1 MKAMRKWI
9 LLGTLLALFS
19 FVLACGS
26 ASAPEPTAAPATVA
40 PTAAAT
46 VAAISVAPTPT
57 EAAMGE
63 DAEDSAMTD
72 VSPALKAAADRLA
85 GGPGAIYIGDLTQLV
100 GPSYDPEHGDDE
112 GNVPLSALE
121 KWSWIFTSDYYGELL
136 EKSKVDNPTAL
147 VTEGEQFKFQ
157 MVCIVRFTPRCK
169 VMEHL
174 LAPNV
179 LERTNG
185 QLDITLVSYAELGIA
200 GPDVMTLVGNGTLPL
215 AEIATPYVSGELPAL
230 EVPWLWGLYPDF
242 KTNFEVSVAVLP
254 ELNRL
259 IVEQTGGAVAIAQ
272 FWAVPDESIF
282 FFTKT
287 PMRTLEDFK
296 GQKFRSFGGAISD
309 MIAGMGAEGQFVA
322 FSEVYVAMERGI
334 LDGGLTS
341 TTGARGGRWYEVVDH
356 MTGHFPIFTPLF
368 MYMNK
373 DQFDNLPPDF
383 QQILL
388 EEGAKF
394 ELEILRA
401 SPILGETGIPKAVE
415 TGLEY
420 SEFSPELWDYIFNEV
435 VLNRIVPKWVERTG
449 GPDTDAVALFN
460 EKAAP
465 VVGVK
470 INPDGSASIIE
481 N

>member
-1 MKAMRKWI
+1 MRKWI

-19 FVLACGS
+19 FILACGS
-26 ASAPEPTAAPATVA
+26 AAEPEPTAAPPTAAPTAAPTPAPTVA
-40 PTAAAT
+40 PTA
-46 VAAISVAPTPT
+46 T
-57 EAAMGE
+57 EAAMEEGSG
-63 DAEDSAMTD
+63 DSAMMEVD
-72 VSPALKAAADRLA
+72 PALKAAADRLA
-85 GGPGAIYIGDLTQLV
+85 NGKGAIYIGDLSQLE
-100 GPSYDPEHGDDE
+100 GPSYNPEHGDDE

-121 KWSWIFTSDYYGELL
+121 KWSWIFESDYYQELI
-136 EKSKVDNPTAL
+136 EKSKITDPTPL
-147 VTEGEQFKFQ
+147 VTEGESLEFQ
-157 MVCIVRFTPRCK
+157 MVCIVRFTPRCQ

-174 LAPNV
+174 FAPNV
-179 LERTNG
+179 AERTNG
-185 QLDITLVSYAELGIA
+185 QLTIQLVSYPELGIA
-200 GPDVMTLVGNGTLPL
+200 GPDVMSLVADGTLSM

-242 KTNFEVSVAVLP
+242 KTQFDVSVAVIP

-287 PMRTLEDFK
+287 PMHTLEDFK

-309 MIAGMGAEGQFVA
+309 LIEGMGADGQFVA

-341 TTGARGGRWYEVVDH
+341 TTGARGGRWYEVVDY
-356 MTGHFPIFTPLF
+356 MTGSFPIFTPLF

-373 DQFDNLPPDF
+373 EQFDRLPPDF
-383 QQILL
+383 QQILI

-394 ELEILRA
+394 ELEILRV
-401 SPILGETGIPKAVE
+401 SPILGEIGIPKAVE
-415 TGLEY
+415 TGLIY

-435 VLNRIVPKWVERTG
+435 VLNRIVPKWVDRTG
-449 GPDTDAVALFN
+449 GPDSDAVALFN
-460 EKAAP
+460 REASP
-465 VVGVK
+465 IVGVK
-470 INPDGSASIIE
+470 INPDGSASVVE
-481 N
+481 

>member
-1 MKAMRKWI
+1 MRKWMTM
-9 LLGTLLALFS
+9 GALLALFS
-19 FVLACGS
+19 FVLACGG
-26 ASAPEPTAAPATVA
+26 ASQPEPTAARATAAPTVA
-40 PTAAAT
+40 PTAVPT
-46 VAAISVAPTPT
+46 VPPR
-57 EAAMGE
+57 E
-63 DAEDSAMTD
+63 

-85 GGPGAIYIGDLTQLV
+85 GGPGAIYVGDLSQLV
-100 GPSYDPEHGDDE
+100 GPSYNPDHGDDE

-136 EKSKVDNPTAL
+136 EKAKLENPTEL
-147 VTEGEQFKFQ
+147 VTQDEEFQFQ
-157 MVCIVRFTPRCK
+157 MVCIVRFTPRCQ
-169 VMEHL
+169 VMEHVF
-174 LAPNV
+174 APNV

-185 QLDITLVSYAELGIA
+185 QLTINMVSYPELGIS
-200 GPDVMTLVGNGTLPL
+200 GPDVMTLVGDGTLSL

-242 KTNFEVSVAVLP
+242 KSNFDVSTAVIP

-259 IVEQTGGAVAIAQ
+259 IMEETGGAVPIAQ

-282 FFTKT
+282 FFTKK

-309 MIAGMGAEGQFVA
+309 MIAGMGADGQFVA
-322 FSEVYVAMERGI
+322 FAEVYVAIERGI

-341 TTGARGGRWYEVVDH
+341 TTGARGGRWYEVLDY
-356 MTGHFPIFTPLF
+356 MTGSFPLFTPLF

-373 DQFDNLPPDF
+373 DEFDRLPPDF

-401 SPILGETGIPKAVE
+401 APILGETGIPRAVE
-415 TGLEY
+415 TGLQY
-420 SEFSPELWDYIFNEV
+420 SEFSPELWDHILNEV

-449 GPDTDAVALFN
+449 GPDSDAVALFN
-460 EKAAP
+460 KEAAP
-465 VVGVK
+465 IVGVR
-470 INPDGSASIIE
+470 INPDGSASLIE
-481 N
+481 